1 MQSQEIKLN
10 LNEHEAHKL
19 KLAICGSLNGIE
31 DHHGPFGERSDKY
44 SQEYSLLRDLVER
57 IIEAEK
63 KLPLEHSYVKRACWG
78 DYEDVEIDYD
88 AEISQ
93 GDTGAWVRAWV
104 WVADRDQERG
114 SA

>member
-1 MQSQEIKLN
+1 MESQEIKLN

-19 KLAICGSLNGIE
+19 KLAICGGLNRIE
-31 DHHGPFGERSDKY
+31 DHHGPYGEGSDKY

-63 KLPLEHSYVKRACWG
+63 ELRLGPSYVKRAKWG
-78 DYEDVEIDYD
+78 DYEDVEIDD
-88 AEISQ
+88 NAKISQ
-93 GDTGAWVRAWV
+93 ADNGAWVQAWV
-104 WVADRDQERG
+104 WVADQDEDRG